1 MFTPKEL
8 QEKTFDKAVFGGYD
22 MQMVDEFLEPL
33 TEDYITLY
41 KENSVLK
48 SKMKILVEK
57 LEEYREQ
64 EISMKK
70 ALVAAQKTS
79 ESIIADAQKKAA
91 GILNDAESAVSG
103 KESSLQLELSAE
115 QQRVERAKSTAQDF
129 IDAVEREVRQHLSQ
143 LEALK
148 RMAGPLRPAGRAP
161 SGGPCGPC
169 GPRPGGG
176 AGSGG
181 PDRQRR
187 PGDRGP
193 RGAHRRPED
202 ARPGRR
208 GAVRE
213 PAIRKKRARHKMTGP
228 RSQTSDTGEEEE
240 SSPARGPKESCR
252 SVEGS
257 GRAA

>member
-148 RMAGPLRPAGRAP
+148 RMAGPLRAAP
-161 SGGPCGPC
+161 QAA
-169 GPRPGGG
+169 PRPAAPAPAAPAPAAEPDLVAQIGSAVQEIADREVRTAAPKTPVRD
-176 AGSGG
+176 AGVRFENLQFGKNV
-181 PDRQRR
+181 
-187 PGDRGP
+187 PGTR
-193 RGAHRRPED
+193 
-202 ARPGRR
+202 
-208 GAVRE
+208 
-213 PAIRKKRARHKMTGP
+213 
-228 RSQTSDTGEEEE
+228 
-240 SSPARGPKESCR
+240 
-252 SVEGS
+252 
-257 GRAA
+257 

>member
-148 RMAGPLRPAGRAP
+148 RMAGPLRAAP
-161 SGGPCGPC
+161 QAA
-169 GPRPGGG
+169 PRPAAPAAPASAAPAPAAEPDLVAQIGSAVQEIADREVRTAAPKTPVRD
-176 AGSGG
+176 AGVRFENLQFGKNV
-181 PDRQRR
+181 
-187 PGDRGP
+187 PGTR
-193 RGAHRRPED
+193 
-202 ARPGRR
+202 
-208 GAVRE
+208 
-213 PAIRKKRARHKMTGP
+213 
-228 RSQTSDTGEEEE
+228 
-240 SSPARGPKESCR
+240 
-252 SVEGS
+252 
-257 GRAA
+257 

>member
-115 QQRVERAKSTAQDF
+115 QQRVERARSTAQDF

-148 RMAGPLRPAGRAP
+148 RMAGPLRAAP
-161 SGGPCGPC
+161 QAA
-169 GPRPGGG
+169 PRPAAPAAPAPAAEPDLVAQIGSAVQEIADREVRTAAPKTPVRD
-176 AGSGG
+176 AGVRFENLLFGKNV
-181 PDRQRR
+181 
-187 PGDRGP
+187 PGTR
-193 RGAHRRPED
+193 
-202 ARPGRR
+202 
-208 GAVRE
+208 
-213 PAIRKKRARHKMTGP
+213 
-228 RSQTSDTGEEEE
+228 
-240 SSPARGPKESCR
+240 
-252 SVEGS
+252 
-257 GRAA
+257 

>member
-115 QQRVERAKSTAQDF
+115 QQHVERARSTAQDF

-148 RMAGPLRPAGRAP
+148 CMAGPLRAAP
-161 SGGPCGPC
+161 QAA
-169 GPRPGGG
+169 PRPAAPAAPAAPAPAAEPDLVAQIGSAVQEIADREVRTAAPKTPVRD
-176 AGSGG
+176 AGVRFENLQFGKNV
-181 PDRQRR
+181 
-187 PGDRGP
+187 PGTR
-193 RGAHRRPED
+193 
-202 ARPGRR
+202 
-208 GAVRE
+208 
-213 PAIRKKRARHKMTGP
+213 
-228 RSQTSDTGEEEE
+228 
-240 SSPARGPKESCR
+240 
-252 SVEGS
+252 
-257 GRAA
+257 

>member
-115 QQRVERAKSTAQDF
+115 QQRVERARSTAQDF

-148 RMAGPLRPAGRAP
+148 RMAGPLRAAP
-161 SGGPCGPC
+161 QAA
-169 GPRPGGG
+169 PRPAAPAAPAPAAPAPAAEPDLVAQIGSAVQEIADREVRTAAPKTPVRDAG
-176 AGSGG
+176 ARFENLQFGKNV
-181 PDRQRR
+181 
-187 PGDRGP
+187 PGTR
-193 RGAHRRPED
+193 
-202 ARPGRR
+202 
-208 GAVRE
+208 
-213 PAIRKKRARHKMTGP
+213 
-228 RSQTSDTGEEEE
+228 
-240 SSPARGPKESCR
+240 
-252 SVEGS
+252 
-257 GRAA
+257 

>member
-115 QQRVERAKSTAQDF
+115 QQRVERARSTAQDF

-148 RMAGPLRPAGRAP
+148 RMAGPLRAAP
-161 SGGPCGPC
+161 QAA
-169 GPRPGGG
+169 PRPAVPAAPAPAAEPDLVAQIGSAVQEIADREVRTAAPKTPVRD
-176 AGSGG
+176 AGVRFENLQFGKNV
-181 PDRQRR
+181 
-187 PGDRGP
+187 PGTR
-193 RGAHRRPED
+193 
-202 ARPGRR
+202 
-208 GAVRE
+208 
-213 PAIRKKRARHKMTGP
+213 
-228 RSQTSDTGEEEE
+228 
-240 SSPARGPKESCR
+240 
-252 SVEGS
+252 
-257 GRAA
+257 

>member
-148 RMAGPLRPAGRAP
+148 RMAGPLRAAP
-161 SGGPCGPC
+161 QAA
-169 GPRPGGG
+169 PRPAAPAAPAPAAPAPATEPDLVAQIGSAVQEIADREVRTAAPKTPVRD
-176 AGSGG
+176 AGVRFENLQFGKNV
-181 PDRQRR
+181 
-187 PGDRGP
+187 PGTR
-193 RGAHRRPED
+193 
-202 ARPGRR
+202 
-208 GAVRE
+208 
-213 PAIRKKRARHKMTGP
+213 
-228 RSQTSDTGEEEE
+228 
-240 SSPARGPKESCR
+240 
-252 SVEGS
+252 
-257 GRAA
+257 

>member
-148 RMAGPLRPAGRAP
+148 RMAGPLRAAP
-161 SGGPCGPC
+161 QAA
-169 GPRPGGG
+169 PRPAAPAAPAPAAEPDLVAQIGSAVQEIADREVRTAAPKTPVRD
-176 AGSGG
+176 AGVRFENLQFGKNV
-181 PDRQRR
+181 
-187 PGDRGP
+187 PGTR
-193 RGAHRRPED
+193 
-202 ARPGRR
+202 
-208 GAVRE
+208 
-213 PAIRKKRARHKMTGP
+213 
-228 RSQTSDTGEEEE
+228 
-240 SSPARGPKESCR
+240 
-252 SVEGS
+252 
-257 GRAA
+257 

>member
-148 RMAGPLRPAGRAP
+148 RMAGPLRAAP
-161 SGGPCGPC
+161 QAA
-169 GPRPGGG
+169 PRPAAPAAPAAPAPAAEPDLVAQIGSAVQEIADREVRTAAPKTPVRD
-176 AGSGG
+176 AGVRFENLQFGKNV
-181 PDRQRR
+181 
-187 PGDRGP
+187 PGTR
-193 RGAHRRPED
+193 
-202 ARPGRR
+202 
-208 GAVRE
+208 
-213 PAIRKKRARHKMTGP
+213 
-228 RSQTSDTGEEEE
+228 
-240 SSPARGPKESCR
+240 
-252 SVEGS
+252 
-257 GRAA
+257 

>member
-103 KESSLQLELSAE
+103 KESALQLELSAE

-148 RMAGPLRPAGRAP
+148 RMAGPLRAAP
-161 SGGPCGPC
+161 QAA
-169 GPRPGGG
+169 PRPAAPAAPAPAAPAPAAAPDLVAQIGSAVQEIADREVRTAAPKTPVRD
-176 AGSGG
+176 AGVRFENLQFGKNV
-181 PDRQRR
+181 
-187 PGDRGP
+187 PGTR
-193 RGAHRRPED
+193 
-202 ARPGRR
+202 
-208 GAVRE
+208 
-213 PAIRKKRARHKMTGP
+213 
-228 RSQTSDTGEEEE
+228 
-240 SSPARGPKESCR
+240 
-252 SVEGS
+252 
-257 GRAA
+257 

>member
-148 RMAGPLRPAGRAP
+148 RMAGPLRAAP
-161 SGGPCGPC
+161 QAA
-169 GPRPGGG
+169 PRPAAPAAPAPAAPAPAAEPDLVAQIGSAVQEIADREVRTAAPKTPVRD
-176 AGSGG
+176 AGVRFENLQFGKNV
-181 PDRQRR
+181 
-187 PGDRGP
+187 PGTR
-193 RGAHRRPED
+193 
-202 ARPGRR
+202 
-208 GAVRE
+208 
-213 PAIRKKRARHKMTGP
+213 
-228 RSQTSDTGEEEE
+228 
-240 SSPARGPKESCR
+240 
-252 SVEGS
+252 
-257 GRAA
+257 

>member
-115 QQRVERAKSTAQDF
+115 QQRVERAKSTAQAF

-148 RMAGPLRPAGRAP
+148 RMAGPLRAAP
-161 SGGPCGPC
+161 QAA
-169 GPRPGGG
+169 PRPAAPVAPAPAAPAPAAEPDLVAQIGSAVQEIADREVRTAAPKTPVRD
-176 AGSGG
+176 AGVRFENLQFGKNV
-181 PDRQRR
+181 
-187 PGDRGP
+187 PGTR
-193 RGAHRRPED
+193 
-202 ARPGRR
+202 
-208 GAVRE
+208 
-213 PAIRKKRARHKMTGP
+213 
-228 RSQTSDTGEEEE
+228 
-240 SSPARGPKESCR
+240 
-252 SVEGS
+252 
-257 GRAA
+257 

>member
-1 MFTPKEL
+1 MFTPQEL

-115 QQRVERAKSTAQDF
+115 QQRVERARSTAQDF

-148 RMAGPLRPAGRAP
+148 RMAGPLRAAP
-161 SGGPCGPC
+161 QAA
-169 GPRPGGG
+169 PRPAAPAAPAPAAPAPAAEPDLVAQIGSAVQEIADREVRTAAPKTPVRD
-176 AGSGG
+176 AGVRFENLQFGKNV
-181 PDRQRR
+181 
-187 PGDRGP
+187 PGTR
-193 RGAHRRPED
+193 
-202 ARPGRR
+202 
-208 GAVRE
+208 
-213 PAIRKKRARHKMTGP
+213 
-228 RSQTSDTGEEEE
+228 
-240 SSPARGPKESCR
+240 
-252 SVEGS
+252 
-257 GRAA
+257 

>member
-115 QQRVERAKSTAQDF
+115 QQRVERARSTAQDF

-148 RMAGPLRPAGRAP
+148 RMAGPLRAAP
-161 SGGPCGPC
+161 QAA
-169 GPRPGGG
+169 PRPAVPAAPAPAAPAPAAEPDLVAQIGSAVQEIADREVRTAAPKTPVRD
-176 AGSGG
+176 AGVRFENLQFGKNV
-181 PDRQRR
+181 
-187 PGDRGP
+187 PGTR
-193 RGAHRRPED
+193 
-202 ARPGRR
+202 
-208 GAVRE
+208 
-213 PAIRKKRARHKMTGP
+213 
-228 RSQTSDTGEEEE
+228 
-240 SSPARGPKESCR
+240 
-252 SVEGS
+252 
-257 GRAA
+257 

>member
-115 QQRVERAKSTAQDF
+115 QQRVERARSTAQDF

-148 RMAGPLRPAGRAP
+148 RMAGPLRAAP
-161 SGGPCGPC
+161 QAA
-169 GPRPGGG
+169 PRPAAPAAPAPAAPAPAAEPDLVAQIGSAVQEIADREVRTAAPKTPVRD
-176 AGSGG
+176 AGVRFENLQFGKNV
-181 PDRQRR
+181 
-187 PGDRGP
+187 PGTR
-193 RGAHRRPED
+193 
-202 ARPGRR
+202 
-208 GAVRE
+208 
-213 PAIRKKRARHKMTGP
+213 
-228 RSQTSDTGEEEE
+228 
-240 SSPARGPKESCR
+240 
-252 SVEGS
+252 
-257 GRAA
+257 